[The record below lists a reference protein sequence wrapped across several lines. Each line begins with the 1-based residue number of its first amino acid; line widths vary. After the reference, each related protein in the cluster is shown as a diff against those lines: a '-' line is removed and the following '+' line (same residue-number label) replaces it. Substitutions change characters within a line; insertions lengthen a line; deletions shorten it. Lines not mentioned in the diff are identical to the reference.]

1 MKKLILIGLPGS
13 GKTTVGGLLARQ
25 LGLPFRDCDPQVE
38 RLAGRTVAQLFSG
51 GEECFRRWETA
62 ALQALCA
69 GEDCVLATGG
79 GAVLRPE
86 NRALLRG
93 TAAAEPVLS
102 HETHGVV
109 YETFPLAV
117 RRLSGSEDRVNV
129 LVPRALLE
137 QRPVTEGMELEV
149 EGEVRSFNN
158 RSGVGSRLVIT
169 VLARSVL
176 PGVGEPCNQVWLRGT
191 LCKPPIL
198 RRTPLGR
205 DICDLLLAVNRRY
218 RRADYL
224 PCIAWGRLAQE
235 CGEMTTGD
243 PLWLNG
249 RLQSRTYLK
258 NLGEVTQERTA
269 FEISISSL
277 EAVEDVPLSSL
288 L

>member
-1 MKKLILIGLPGS
+1 MEQK
-13 GKTTVGGLLARQ
+13 
-25 LGLPFRDCDPQVE
+25 
-38 RLAGRTVAQLFSG
+38 
-51 GEECFRRWETA
+51 
-62 ALQALCA
+62 
-69 GEDCVLATGG
+69 
-79 GAVLRPE
+79 E
-86 NRALLRG
+86 NRVVLRG
-93 TAAAEPVLS
+93 TAAGEATLS
-102 HETHGVV
+102 HQVHGLDF
-109 YETFPLAV
+109 YRFPLSV
-117 RRLSGSEDRVNV
+117 PRLSGREDRLNI
-129 LVPRALLE
+129 LLPAPPEGEALP
-137 QRPVTEGMELEV
+137 QAGDYLEV
-149 EGEVRSFNN
+149 TGEVRSFNN

-224 PCIAWGRLAQE
+224 PCIAWGQLAQE

>member
-1 MKKLILIGLPGS
+1 MEQK
-13 GKTTVGGLLARQ
+13 
-25 LGLPFRDCDPQVE
+25 
-38 RLAGRTVAQLFSG
+38 
-51 GEECFRRWETA
+51 
-62 ALQALCA
+62 
-69 GEDCVLATGG
+69 
-79 GAVLRPE
+79 E
-86 NRALLRG
+86 NRVVLRG
-93 TAAAEPVLS
+93 TAAGEATLS
-102 HETHGVV
+102 HQVHGLDF
-109 YETFPLAV
+109 YRFPLSV
-117 RRLSGSEDRVNV
+117 PRLSGREDRLNI
-129 LVPRALLE
+129 LLPAPPGGKALP
-137 QRPVTEGMELEV
+137 QAGDYLEV
-149 EGEVRSFNN
+149 TGEVRSFNN

-224 PCIAWGRLAQE
+224 PCIAWGRLSQE

>member
-1 MKKLILIGLPGS
+1 MEQK
-13 GKTTVGGLLARQ
+13 
-25 LGLPFRDCDPQVE
+25 
-38 RLAGRTVAQLFSG
+38 
-51 GEECFRRWETA
+51 
-62 ALQALCA
+62 
-69 GEDCVLATGG
+69 
-79 GAVLRPE
+79 E
-86 NRALLRG
+86 NRVVLRG
-93 TAAAEPVLS
+93 TAAGEATLS
-102 HETHGVV
+102 HQVHGLDF
-109 YETFPLAV
+109 YRFPLSV
-117 RRLSGSEDRVNV
+117 PRLSGREERLNI
-129 LVPRALLE
+129 LLPAPPEGKALP
-137 QRPVTEGMELEV
+137 QPGDYLEV
-149 EGEVRSFNN
+149 TGEVRSFNN
-158 RSGVGSRLVIT
+158 RSGVGSRLVVT

-224 PCIAWGRLAQE
+224 PCIAWGLLAQE

-243 PLWLNG
+243 HLWLNG

>member
-1 MKKLILIGLPGS
+1 MEQK
-13 GKTTVGGLLARQ
+13 
-25 LGLPFRDCDPQVE
+25 
-38 RLAGRTVAQLFSG
+38 
-51 GEECFRRWETA
+51 
-62 ALQALCA
+62 
-69 GEDCVLATGG
+69 
-79 GAVLRPE
+79 E
-86 NRALLRG
+86 NRVVLRG
-93 TAAAEPVLS
+93 TAAGEATLS
-102 HETHGVV
+102 HQVHGLDF
-109 YETFPLAV
+109 YRFPLSV
-117 RRLSGSEDRVNV
+117 PRLSGREDRLNI
-129 LVPRALLE
+129 LLPAPPEGKALP
-137 QRPVTEGMELEV
+137 QPGDYLEV
-149 EGEVRSFNN
+149 TGEVRSFTN

-243 PLWLNG
+243 PQWLNG